1 MAGWIIRVG
10 LLLISVGSLTYL
22 WYIQNW
28 LDSQE
33 KPDPKVYLSDQKSNK
48 KKILLLYHD
57 SRHSTMSKR
66 VGFMVKILNEQGYDV
81 YTDHPNIKLD
91 YNPMDY
97 DVLVFACPVYLGN
110 YSKAFN
116 KYIEAHPF
124 VSKKVLILLM
134 GMDSEDKR
142 ELDKF
147 EEAIPNNNSIY
158 KFKIDSKDEKMLA
171 KYLRKKTKF

>member
-1 MAGWIIRVG
+1 MT

-33 KPDPKVYLSDQKSNK
+33 KPNPKVYLTNQKQRK
-48 KKILLLYHD
+48 KVLLLYHN
-57 SRHSTMSKR
+57 SRHKTMEKR
-66 VGFMVKILNEQGYDV
+66 VSLMSKILNEQGYDV
-81 YTDHPNIKLD
+81 YVDHPSKNVD
-91 YNPMDY
+91 YNPMEY

-110 YSKAFN
+110 YSKAFD

-134 GMDSEDKR
+134 GMDPEEKR

-147 EEAIPNNNSIY
+147 ENALPKNNSVY
-158 KFKIDSKDEKMLA
+158 KLKIDNKDERVLV
-171 KYLRKKTKF
+171 KYLKKKTKF

>member
-1 MAGWIIRVG
+1 MLAWIIKVT

-33 KPDPKVYLSDQKSNK
+33 KPDPKVYLTDQKQNK
-48 KKILLLYHD
+48 KNVLLLYHN
-57 SRHSTMSKR
+57 SRHGTMEKR
-66 VGFMVKILNEQGYDV
+66 VGFMAKILNEQGYDV
-81 YTDHPNIKLD
+81 YVDHPSKKIE

-110 YSKAFN
+110 YSKAFD

-124 VSKKVLILLM
+124 VSKRVLILLM
-134 GMDSEDKR
+134 GMDAEEKK

-147 EEAIPNNNSIY
+147 EEALPKNNSVY
-158 KFKIDSKDEKMLA
+158 KLKIDNKDEKVLA
-171 KYLRKKTKF
+171 KYLRKKTKY

>member
-1 MAGWIIRVG
+1 MVGWIIKVA

-33 KPDPKVYLSDQKSNK
+33 KPDPKVYLTDAKANK
-48 KKILLLYHD
+48 KKVLLLYHD
-57 SRHSTMSKR
+57 SRHKTMSKR
-66 VGFMVKILNEQGYDV
+66 VGFMAKILNEQGYDV
-81 YTDHPNIKLD
+81 YVDHPNKNLE

-97 DVLVFACPVYLGN
+97 DVLVFASPVYLGN

-124 VSKKVLILLM
+124 VSKKILILLM
-134 GMDSEDKR
+134 GMDIEDKR

-147 EEAIPNNNSIY
+147 EDAIPKNNIVY
-158 KFKIDSKDEKMLA
+158 KFKIDAKDEKMLA
-171 KYLRKKTKF
+171 KYLRKKAKI